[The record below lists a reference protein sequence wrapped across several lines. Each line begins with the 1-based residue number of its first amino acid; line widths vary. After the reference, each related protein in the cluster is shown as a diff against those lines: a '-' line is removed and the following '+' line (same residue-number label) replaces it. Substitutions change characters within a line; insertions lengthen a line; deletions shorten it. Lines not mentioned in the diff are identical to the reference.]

1 MAKHQWFGYGRNL
14 FRDKTIWHN
23 GMTYQKWCET
33 MYDGIH
39 GHDAIYYIYI
49 WLYICIGFDV
59 IKSHPQ
65 NQLKDWSVLQPTS
78 ALHFYSA
85 FYWPGQSSTSMAH
98 LVRTRMIL
106 LGVTVWK
113 NIFIYHICIM
123 VIYIYKYACVCVNA
137 WNCATQATQATQA
150 AFDKNHTVA
159 TYWRHSPTDLSLK
172 RRW

>member
-1 MAKHQWFGYGRNL
+1 MAKHQW

-123 VIYIYKYACVCVNA
+123 VIYIYIKICVCVCVNA
-137 WNCATQATQATQA
+137 WNCATQATQA